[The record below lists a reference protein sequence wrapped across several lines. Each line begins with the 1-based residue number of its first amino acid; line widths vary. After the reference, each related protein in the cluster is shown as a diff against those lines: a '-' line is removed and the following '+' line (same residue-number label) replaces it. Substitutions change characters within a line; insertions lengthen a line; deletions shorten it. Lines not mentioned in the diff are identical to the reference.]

1 MNAHAAEV
9 AIAPKPQVAAARPL
23 VRIVIVGHVDHGKST
38 LIGRL
43 LSETGSLPDGKL
55 DELKTVSARRGM
67 PFEWS
72 FLLDAL
78 QTERDQGITIDTSQ
92 IRFRTPSR
100 DFVLIDAPGHVEFLR
115 NMVTGAS
122 QADAA
127 LLLVDAAEGVRT
139 QTLRHAYL
147 LHLLGIRQ
155 VVVVVN
161 KMDRVG
167 YDNGRFLEIDAEIT
181 ARLVEFGLPPA
192 AVIPISARYGDGV
205 IERTLAIDWY
215 RGPTVIE
222 ALDRFAPARR
232 ANALPL
238 RLPVQAVYRFDDRR
252 IVAGRIQSGSI
263 AVGDEIAVAPSGKL
277 AVVHSI
283 EAWPSKDGEPTK
295 VGAEHSVGITLDREL
310 FIARGDVIAQADHRP
325 RSGRSLRA
333 QIFWLHDSPLT
344 AGTSILVR
352 VGTAETR
359 GIITAI
365 ANAFD
370 PGDYAVANPDAVD
383 QHQIS
388 QNQVG
393 EVEIA
398 LASPVAAD
406 VYADNPATGR
416 IVLDFGGRIA
426 GGGLVLALK
435 HESATVA
442 PPPYAPP
449 PPPPYAP
456 PPPPP
461 FPPPLAGE
469 GWGGGAGQGRV
480 GITSAAARPQALAA
494 RAATLDRALAG
505 LDLTERLAGFRKAL
519 SGAIVFTTS
528 FGLEDQIIVHH
539 ICEAGLDIDVVTLD
553 TGRLFPETYTTWEE
567 TEQRYGLRIRVVC
580 PQQAALEELIA
591 VQGINGF
598 YRTREARIA
607 CCDIRK
613 VEPLRRALAGA
624 EGWITGLRADQSTDR
639 ANVNLVTVDR
649 AYNLL
654 KFNPLFDWSRQAAQD
669 FAAAHAVPINPLHQ
683 KGFLSIGCAPCTRA
697 VRPGEP
703 ERAGRWWWEDDSKKE
718 CGLHVVAGAAR

>member
-1 MNAHAAEV
+1 MDAHTAVEV
-9 AIAPKPQVAAARPL
+9 PIAPKPQVATARPL

-67 PFEWS
+67 SFEWS

-92 IRFRTPSR
+92 IRFRTSSR

-127 LLLVDAAEGVRT
+127 LLLVDAGEGVRA

-155 VVVVVN
+155 VAVAIN

-167 YDNGRFLEIDAEIT
+167 YDDGRFLEIDAEIT
-181 ARLVEFGLPPA
+181 ARLVDFKLKPA

-205 IERTLAIDWY
+205 IERTQAIGWY

-222 ALDRFAPARR
+222 ALDRFGPARP

-263 AVGDEIAVAPSGKL
+263 AVGDEIAVAPSGQR
-277 AVVHSI
+277 AVVRSI
-283 EAWPSKDGEPTK
+283 EAWPGKDGEPPK
-295 VGAEHSVGITLDREL
+295 VGAGRSVGITLDQEL
-310 FIARGDVIAQADHRP
+310 FIARGDLIAHADHRAP
-325 RSGRSLRA
+325 SGRSLRA

-344 AGTSILVR
+344 AGTSVTVR

-359 GIITAI
+359 GVITAV

-370 PGDYAVANPDAVD
+370 PGDLAVENRDT
-383 QHQIS
+383 IS
-388 QNQVG
+388 QNQVGQNQVG

-406 VYADNPATGR
+406 VYADNPRTGR
-416 IVLDFGGRIA
+416 IVLEFGGRIA

-435 HESATVA
+435 REPATD
-442 PPPYAPP
+442 
-449 PPPPYAP
+449 PPPPYP
-456 PPPPP
+456 PPQ
-461 FPPPLAGE
+461 AGE
-469 GWGGGAGQGRV
+469 GRVGGAP
-480 GITSAAARPQALAA
+480 AAARPQALAA
-494 RAATLDRALAG
+494 RAATLDRALAAFN
-505 LDLTERLAGFRKAL
+505 LAERLIAFRKAVD
-519 SGAIVFTTS
+519 GAIVFTTS
-528 FGLEDQIIVHH
+528 FGLEDQVILHH
-539 ICEAGLDIDVVTLD
+539 ICEARLDIDIVTLD

-567 TEQRYGLRIRVVC
+567 TEQRYGLRIRVVY
-580 PQQAALEELIA
+580 PRQAALEELIA

-598 YRTREARIA
+598 YRTREERIA

-613 VEPLRRALAGA
+613 IEPLRRALTGA
-624 EGWITGLRADQSTDR
+624 QGWITGLRTDQSADR
-639 ANVNLVTVDR
+639 ATVSLVAADP
-649 AYNLL
+649 AHNLL
-654 KFNPLFDWSRQAAQD
+654 KFNPLFDWSRQAVQA
-669 FAAAHAVPINPLHQ
+669 FATAHAVPINPLHQ

-697 VRPGEP
+697 VHPGEP
-703 ERAGRWWWEDDSKKE
+703 ERAGRWWWEDGSKRE
-718 CGLHVVAGAAR
+718 CGLHVAAGTAR